1 VTGEGYSAILAEQRQ
16 GSKLTASAALA
27 GIGAVLL
34 GFAAMSFVAANWSE
48 IPRIF
53 RVAML
58 LAGLWTAYGSAAYL
72 YKRELPDF
80 AQAAVLTGSLVFG
93 AAVMLVSQM
102 YHIDSGNLP
111 GFMFLWM
118 SGAAAAGL
126 LFRSSLTLGC
136 ALLLAGAWHIAEWDA
151 MPHGVHWHF
160 LPVWAVL
167 TGLIA
172 WNRSGIG
179 LHVAAAVLAAW
190 IVHIEFA
197 LPSNPYG
204 IVAAL
209 GAAGAFS
216 RQPELWLRP
225 PAVLRVKSRFA
236 PSPMPFLYASA
247 ACYRRTP
254 IATRP
259 PSRRLLR
266 LRQASALPASC

>member
-1 VTGEGYSAILAEQRQ
+1 MIRFYAKRLERDLKRWHEKGWVTGEGYRAILAEQRQ

-27 GIGAVLL
+27 GIGAILL

-118 SGAAAAGL
+118 SGAAAAGV

-167 TGLIA
+167 TGADCLE
-172 WNRSGIG
+172 S
-179 LHVAAAVLAAW
+179 
-190 IVHIEFA
+190 
-197 LPSNPYG
+197 
-204 IVAAL
+204 
-209 GAAGAFS
+209 
-216 RQPELWLRP
+216 LRH
-225 PAVLRVKSRFA
+225 RFA
-236 PSPMPFLYASA
+236 RRGGRTRGLDRSHRIRPAFQSLWHRCRAGSGRRSHGSRSYGYGHQQFCASNRGSRHPL
-247 ACYRRTP
+247 CHFCMLRRP
-254 IATRP
+254 ATAEP
-259 PSRRLLR
+259 
-266 LRQASALPASC
+266 Q